1 MIERKY
7 GSPSTVRVTEYE
19 SSGMQRIR
27 IDVIAVAIDITT
39 KRAFVAVAIA
49 PREGQVPMVG
59 SYLS

>member
-1 MIERKY
+1 
-7 GSPSTVRVTEYE
+7 
-19 SSGMQRIR
+19 MQHIR